1 MVATLRPLKTLVRAP
16 SQNWQCIMCLIAGL
30 WSSPKQPPLGVL
42 RHVEKHV
49 LHLSCW
55 GMSHCFPQA
64 DDHFR
69 HGKICS
75 NWQLRRCVCLCHAWF
90 HRRNWPNKPAFWSSS
105 VGHAHNTNSASRR
118 EEGEGEGT
126 LNFLH
131 VSGVFQFASMD
142 HCAKQGRQRCCWIRN
157 HLLWWDRRRKEFSSL
172 MEPHR
177 QIWRG
182 VWNFKTSSFSWQ
194 PRLYRVDEYTVSQQG
209 AEDGLGH
216 IGQLEDHAQSLVPG
230 PACVGEIPKCTCGKR
245 WYQTENATAVSRH
258 VLNATLSMNRVP
270 NYYFSNVILPIC
282 IITDSKCFFIF
293 YSPIWCVFSS
303 INYLDVS
310 AHSSC
315 LQVCSRTDGASDRLR
330 HHSRQV
336 RDAMFHFSQL
346 RRGRELFGIPVP
358 TYLWAWG
365 HDWVVLCLVAFGCST
380 FVSDSCSSRLLDE
393 VLTADLAGNLISV
406 TGDDLEDGTDY
417 HQIAKLSDDE
427 DAFSGEGTSQ
437 YAESSEWT
445 AWSFYHK
452 FLKALALSSFLK
464 DQLELLQAI
473 SNETACLNCFMPLV
487 HQRND
492 TQAYR
497 H

>member
-1 MVATLRPLKTLVRAP
+1 MYHVFDRGTLVK
-16 SQNWQCIMCLIAGL
+16 
-30 WSSPKQPPLGVL
+30 PKAATLGVL

-182 VWNFKTSSFSWQ
+182 VWTSRLSFWQ

-230 PACVGEIPKCTCGKR
+230 PACVAKSQNALVGRGGTKQKCHCCFAARLERDIVDEPSAKLLLLER
-245 WYQTENATAVSRH
+245 YTANLH
-258 VLNATLSMNRVP
+258 N
-270 NYYFSNVILPIC
+270 
-282 IITDSKCFFIF
+282 TDSKCFFIF

-365 HDWVVLCLVAFGCST
+365 HDWLC
-380 FVSDSCSSRLLDE
+380 FV
-393 VLTADLAGNLISV
+393 
-406 TGDDLEDGTDY
+406 
-417 HQIAKLSDDE
+417 
-427 DAFSGEGTSQ
+427 
-437 YAESSEWT
+437 W
-445 AWSFYHK
+445 
-452 FLKALALSSFLK
+452 
-464 DQLELLQAI
+464 
-473 SNETACLNCFMPLV
+473 
-487 HQRND
+487 
-492 TQAYR
+492 
-497 H
+497 